1 MIDLLQKN
9 DDLIWLCEFCLTQ
22 NPIDK
27 KVQIPT
33 QDNMCYI
40 LDEEKGKGEEEK
52 VSENQKEKLDA
63 GQSKNGEGVNIIFCI
78 DISGSMNCSVER
90 KEPDQNTKYGA
101 DSLDPTIGAR
111 PQRELSPRTLSPRQH
126 TFQRATRMRTRT
138 ASLLGTGLAGC
149 LFFSASCGSTS

>member
-90 KEPDQNTKYGA
+90 KEPDQNTKYVTRIECVQEA
-101 DSLDPTIGAR
+101 IID
-111 PQRELSPRTLSPRQH
+111 ELSKMKQSREKYNVGLV
-126 TFQRATRMRTRT
+126 TF
-138 ASLLGTGLAGC
+138 SD
-149 LFFSASCGSTS
+149 SI